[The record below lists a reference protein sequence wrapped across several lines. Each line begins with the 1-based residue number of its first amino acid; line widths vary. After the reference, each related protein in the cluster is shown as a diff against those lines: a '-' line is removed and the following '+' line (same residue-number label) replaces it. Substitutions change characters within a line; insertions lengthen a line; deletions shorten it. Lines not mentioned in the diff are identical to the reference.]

1 MFSVNIETILFLFD
15 PFVGLFLPQ
24 PFPQH
29 RAKASRKTRSSRA
42 GVCGEKRGCPGAG
55 SLGVKTTNNKQQ
67 PLGIQSYSQLMI
79 GLSNHLLSKVL
90 GFHYHSQKVIG
101 SLGNNNKFYRFYIG
115 GEGNQES

>member
-1 MFSVNIETILFLFD
+1 LMLFL
-15 PFVGLFLPQ
+15 GIC
-24 PFPQH
+24 
-29 RAKASRKTRSSRA
+29 SS
-42 GVCGEKRGCPGAG
+42 
-55 SLGVKTTNNKQQ
+55 TTIVLQQ
-67 PLGIQSYSQLMI
+67 QQQQQQQTLGIQSYSQLMI